1 MSQYAQIRKEAC
13 RVVANI
19 AASTVSRIQK
29 VVESPGIVPT
39 LIKSLSEDSP
49 GVKDEAARAIGNA
62 LTGGSAEQVRTLV
75 DAGCVEPLCDF
86 LPGLD
91 DEDAVAS
98 VIDGM
103 RRIRYLGELQSRAKV
118 GDVEGGDGAIN
129 NNNLLAAKIAK
140 AGGLSKIQ
148 ALQTHRN
155 DEVREVSHAFV
166 AEYFGC

>member
-1 MSQYAQIRKEAC
+1 M
-13 RVVANI
+13 
-19 AASTVSRIQK
+19 
-29 VVESPGIVPT
+29 
-39 LIKSLSEDSP
+39 LSEDAP

-75 DAGCVEPLCDF
+75 DARCVGPLCDF

-91 DEDAVAS
+91 DDDAVAS

-103 RRIRYLGELQSRAKV
+103 RRIRYLGELQSRAKA
-118 GDVEGGDGAIN
+118 GDGEGGDGAIN
-129 NNNLLAAKIAK
+129 NNLLAAKIAD

-148 ALQTHRN
+148 ALQAHRN

-166 AEYFGC
+166 AEYFGCKGLT